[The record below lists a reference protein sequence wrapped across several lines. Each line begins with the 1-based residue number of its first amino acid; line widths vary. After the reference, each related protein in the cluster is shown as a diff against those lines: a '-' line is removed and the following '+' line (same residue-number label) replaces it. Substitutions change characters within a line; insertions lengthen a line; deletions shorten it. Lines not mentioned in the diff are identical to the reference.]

1 MKLQKDEHRMIDNKF
16 LITEDDVIKAQSL
29 WAENIINIGKL
40 YIKKGNYKEYARNFV
55 NKFYAYGTSK
65 SF

>member
-16 LITEDDVIKAQSL
+16 PITEDDVIKAQSL

-40 YIKKGNYKEYARNFV
+40 YIKKGNYKEY
-55 NKFYAYGTSK
+55 
-65 SF
+65 